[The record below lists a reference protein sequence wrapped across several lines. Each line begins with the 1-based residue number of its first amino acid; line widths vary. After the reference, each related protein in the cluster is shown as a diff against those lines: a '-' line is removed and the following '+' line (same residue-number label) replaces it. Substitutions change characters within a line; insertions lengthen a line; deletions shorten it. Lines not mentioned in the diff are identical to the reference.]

1 MKSYKRSIQF
11 MIIMAVLM
19 LLAACFVPSC
29 ALAVDEAAA
38 AQASPLGAAIKGVVS
53 DTVIPLLVSF
63 IGILISIVLIKLKN
77 KFNVQL
83 STETEA
89 WINKQAEN
97 AVQLVA
103 EKAAA
108 KVKWDNV
115 AIGSSDK
122 LNMAIASL
130 VTKVPK
136 LTEDQA
142 DGYIHAALARIPGLG
157 ATGDAS
163 LTVKL

>member
-1 MKSYKRSIQF
+1 MKKLTILVIG
-11 MIIMAVLM
+11 IIF
-19 LLAACFVPSC
+19 LATACFVPSC
-29 ALAVDEAAA
+29 GFLNVAAA
-38 AQASPLGAAIKGVVS
+38 DQATQASPLGSALKGVV
-53 DTVIPLLVSF
+53 DNTVIPLLISLV
-63 IGILISIVLIKLKN
+63 GILGSIVLVKLKN
-77 KFNVQL
+77 KFNIQL
-83 STETEA
+83 AAETEA

-108 KVKWDNV
+108 QIKWDKV
-115 AIGSSDK
+115 AIGNSDK

-157 ATGDAS
+157 ATGEAS